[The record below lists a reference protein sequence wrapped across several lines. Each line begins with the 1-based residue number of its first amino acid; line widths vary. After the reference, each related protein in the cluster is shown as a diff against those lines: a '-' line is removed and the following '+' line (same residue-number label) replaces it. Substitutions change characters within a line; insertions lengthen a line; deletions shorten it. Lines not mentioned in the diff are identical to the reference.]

1 MDHGNDGRRVRGC
14 DMGKAMAVRMA
25 AKGAAEGGRGWARAM
40 ARGAR
45 AVLATMAV
53 SLAAIAPAQAQV
65 KRIFD
70 NLSFEQ
76 PAFTATNPA
85 AGCRLYIPQQLVEG
99 WDTDHPTFQSEN
111 SSCNAVAGLTPGT
124 VQGRILELWRGPRDN
139 SSGGPVSGRSGGQFA
154 ELNANSFSRVFQ
166 NICLVNG
173 ENVGWRFSHRGRT
186 SATIRDVMSMR
197 VGTGVG
203 STVVTAGTTNNGAYD
218 TPVAAQGTA
227 SVSATATGGW
237 RDYTG
242 AFTYTGLSGN
252 TNIGFEAVSTADG
265 GTTLGNFLDDIQM
278 TLAPFVDFPQTA
290 SSTPESSAQNLP
302 TVRVNGTVP
311 AGGMQVRVRVVG
323 GTAVLGTDYQF
334 TGGAVIEGGNT
345 IVLTIPAGAYPYSAS
360 GQFALPVQ
368 PINNTTLDGS
378 RTIIFEIL
386 AAPAGQYQRQS
397 STTCGGTVNTRWTY
411 TIVDDDATVSVIKDM
426 VSVTP
431 NAANPALVTVVYSI
445 VVGNAHATNA
455 ATYSLVD
462 APNMDPD
469 LRITAASYSFNG
481 GTSTSLTATNSNT
494 ASWALATNR
503 TLPANTSHTY
513 LLNVTLQIQ
522 RPGSSANDACSGA
535 ATGLYNLA
543 SATVAGVPAITS
555 SACETTPTPI
565 WVTLNKRLDGRAIPT
580 DQIRVQ
586 IYSAGVVQA
595 LATTSGTAAPVTV
608 GTGTQV
614 FTAGNLLGF
623 SDQVGPN
630 GVFDFDVVMPPLNYV
645 TDIQCSNAS
654 PVSTGTVLP
663 AGPGV
668 QDTARRYFW
677 GQFQT
682 HPGDDITCTIINTP
696 RRADLAVTK
705 TNNATSVVSGTQT
718 VYQIVATNIG
728 PQAANGAV
736 LTDPAATGLTCV
748 TPVVCS
754 ASNGAQCPGGAVNGS
769 NVNVALSALQA
780 GMAIPTMP
788 SGGVVTLQLTC
799 NVD

>member
-1 MDHGNDGRRVRGC
+1 MEAGMAAGDRVRGRRQGW
-14 DMGKAMAVRMA
+14 MRVTVRGAKALLAALAVSVAMA
-25 AKGAAEGGRGWARAM
+25 
-40 ARGAR
+40 
-45 AVLATMAV
+45 
-53 SLAAIAPAQAQV
+53 APAQAQV

-111 SSCNAVAGLTPGT
+111 SGCNAVAGLTPGT

-139 SSGGPVSGRSGGQFA
+139 SSGGPVSGRSGSQFA
-154 ELNANSFSRVFQ
+154 ELNANAFSRVFQ

-173 ENVGWRFSHRGRT
+173 ERVGWRFSHRGRT

-203 STVVTAGTTNNGAYD
+203 STVVTAGTTNNGAFD
-218 TPVAAQGTA
+218 APVAAQGTA
-227 SVSATATGGW
+227 SVSATANGGW

-242 AFTYTGLSGN
+242 AFTYAGLSGN

-278 TLAPFVDFPQTA
+278 TLAPFVDFPATA

-302 TVRVNGTVP
+302 TVRVNGTVG
-311 AGGMQVRVRVVG
+311 AATQVRVRIVG
-323 GTAVLGTDYQF
+323 GTAVLGTDYEF
-334 TGGAVIEGGNT
+334 TPGATIEGGNT
-345 IVLTIPAGAYPYSAS
+345 IVLTVPAGAYAYSAN
-360 GQFALPVQ
+360 GQFPLPVR
-368 PINNTTLDGS
+368 PINNTSLDGS
-378 RTIIFEIL
+378 RTIIFEIQP
-386 AAPAGQYQRQS
+386 AASGQYLLQS
-397 STTCGGTVNTRWTY
+397 STTCGGAVNTRWTY
-411 TIVDDDATVSVIKDM
+411 TIVDDDAAVSVIKDM

-431 NAANPALVTVVYSI
+431 NAANPALVQVVYSI
-445 VVGNAHATNA
+445 VVGNAHTTNT
-455 ATYSLVD
+455 ATYTLLD
-462 APNMDPD
+462 TPNMDPD
-469 LRITAASYSFNG
+469 LRIQSASFTYNG
-481 GTSTSLTATNSNT
+481 GAATSLAATNTNT
-494 ASWALATNR
+494 ANWTLASNR
-503 TLPANTSHTY
+503 TLAAGGSHTY
-513 LLNVTLQIQ
+513 VLTVNLQIQ

-535 ATGLYNLA
+535 GTGLFNLA

-555 SACETTPTPI
+555 SACEATPTPI
-565 WVTLNKRLDGRAIPT
+565 WVTLNKLLQGRAIAT

-586 IYSAGVVQA
+586 TYSAGVVQA
-595 LATTSGTAAPVTV
+595 MATTSGTAAPVTV
-608 GTGTQV
+608 GTGTYV

-630 GVFDFDVVMPPLNYV
+630 GVFDFDVVQAPLNYV

-663 AGPGV
+663 SGPGV
-668 QDTARRYFW
+668 QDTPRRYFW

-682 HPGDDITCTIINTP
+682 HPGDDITCTISNTP
-696 RRADLAVTK
+696 RRADLAITK
-705 TNNATSVVSGTQT
+705 TNNSTSLVSGTQT
-718 VYQIVATNIG
+718 VYQIVASNLG

-736 LTDPAATGLTCV
+736 VTDPAVAGLTCV

-769 NVNVALSALQA
+769 NVNVALATLQT

-799 NVD
+799 NVN